1 LLTRDAAIVAVEP
14 LVAIP
19 SRLDEH
25 LEQVEHLRKQRVIKR
40 VIKRA
45 IRGSTKGTPS
55 GHQRVKYSV
64 GPSECQVLRRAIGD
78 HPPS

>member
-40 VIKRA
+40 A
-45 IRGSTKGTPS
+45 IRGSTKRTPS
-55 GHQRVKYSV
+55 GHQLV
-64 GPSECQVLRRAIGD
+64 E
-78 HPPS
+78 